1 MLTQKQ
7 IKEKLFKLP
16 EKFLEEYERG
26 HFAQAKAAYDDAIQI
41 STFVELEEA
50 EQIKLFG
57 GRAFGEEGTGLFD
70 EKKVQKAYQI
80 AIRKPR

>member
-1 MLTQKQ
+1 MV
-7 IKEKLFKLP
+7 
-16 EKFLEEYERG
+16 FL
-26 HFAQAKAAYDDAIQI
+26 QPAI
-41 STFVELEEA
+41 SVFVELEEA

-70 EKKVQKAYQI
+70 EKKVQKVYQI